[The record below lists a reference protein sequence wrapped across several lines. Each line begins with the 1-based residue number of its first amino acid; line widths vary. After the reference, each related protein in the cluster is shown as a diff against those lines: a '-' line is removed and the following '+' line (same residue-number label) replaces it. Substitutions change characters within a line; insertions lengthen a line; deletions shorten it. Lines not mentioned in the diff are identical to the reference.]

1 MGLSTIEPLAF
12 LVFLPGLTLLL
23 TAFMIK
29 YLAPKEPNHWF
40 GYRTGSSM
48 KSKETWE
55 EAHRFSPVQC
65 MRAGIFVLL
74 VSSGALLLPELWM
87 MILAPTMLLLPA
99 FAWVTITTENH
110 LKKTFASKGNL
121 ITKELPKNEIKDI
134 GYKQTVLKTVLAVS
148 LVLLTIP
155 LVAAGVL
162 HYQLPEM
169 IHHQFDLF
177 GNPSSSTVSRDVGL
191 IVKALMW
198 FLCVA
203 TVFLVYFLARKALK
217 KPGISKDHYYMPIV
231 IMLSFGFVMSGIGSN
246 VLYFNLKGAFF
257 ISPLVI
263 LLAFLAFTTI
273 PSILIYRRT
282 K

>member
-1 MGLSTIEPLAF
+1 
-12 LVFLPGLTLLL
+12 
-23 TAFMIK
+23 
-29 YLAPKEPNHWF
+29 
-40 GYRTGSSM
+40 
-48 KSKETWE
+48 
-55 EAHRFSPVQC
+55 
-65 MRAGIFVLL
+65 
-74 VSSGALLLPELWM
+74 
-87 MILAPTMLLLPA
+87 MLLLPA
-99 FAWVTITTENH
+99 VAWAIITTENH

-121 ITKELPKNEIKDI
+121 INKELVKSEIKDVDN
-134 GYKQTVLKTVLAVS
+134 KQTVLKTVLAVT

-162 HYQLPEM
+162 RYQLPEM
-169 IHHQFDLF
+169 IHHHFDLF
-177 GNPSSSTVSRDVGL
+177 GNPSSSTVSRDVKL
-191 IVKALMW
+191 IINALIW
-198 FLCVA
+198 FISVA
-203 TVFLVYFLARKALK
+203 AVFLVHLLARKALK

-231 IMLSFGFVMSGIGSN
+231 IMLSFGFVISGIGSS